1 LIFWS
6 KGPHTKAEH
15 IAKNKE
21 RDIKVRAHK
30 LHMQASEAQAQ
41 TASQSQGSAP
51 NVDPNAGIDQDAAS
65 QVGREVQKAKEFV
78 HSRGKQLK
86 SMRSRVRS
94 GRKKTASR
102 GRSLG
107 F

>member
-1 LIFWS
+1 MFWS
-6 KGPHTKAEH
+6 KNPHTKAEQ

-21 RDIKVRAHK
+21 RDIRVRAHQ
-30 LHMQASEAQAQ
+30 LHMKMSEQQEAIAEQSMGHAENPNASE
-41 TASQSQGSAP
+41 GL
-51 NVDPNAGIDQDAAS
+51 DEDAGS

-78 HSRGKQLK
+78 HGRSKQLK
-86 SMRSRVRS
+86 SMRSRIRS
-94 GRKKTASR
+94 GRRKASSR